1 MAYPNSAIT
10 TRALLQDYCL
20 RRLGHPVI
28 EINVD
33 DEQISDR
40 MDDALEYFA
49 EYHFDGVE
57 KVFLKHKI
65 TQVDIDNEYID
76 MTDPDSD
83 VSGQEYPDGGP
94 VLSVRRVLP
103 VANFNAFQTGF
114 FNEEFQLRLND
125 LNTFTGSSLI
135 NWSMSLS
142 NFSMVDYLFT
152 VNPTV
157 LFNRRQNKLFIETD
171 WANKFDVD
179 DFLIVECYRILD
191 PTTNVEVYNDLFLK
205 KYCTALIK
213 RQWGE
218 NLKKFEGVQLPG
230 GVTLNGKTIYDEA
243 VEEITKIEEE
253 MNLKW
258 ELPPDG
264 FYG

>member
-1 MAYPNSAIT
+1 MALTSK
-10 TRALLQDYCL
+10 ALLKEYCL

-33 DEQISDR
+33 EEQCDDR
-40 MDDALEYFA
+40 VSDALQYFA

-57 KVFLKHKI
+57 KVFLKHTI
-65 TQVDIDNEYID
+65 TADDITNEYIA
-76 MTDPDSD
+76 MADP
-83 VSGQEYPDGGP
+83 VI
-94 VLSVRRVLP
+94 SVIRVLP
-103 VANFNAFQTGF
+103 IPNFNAFQTGF
-114 FNEEFQLRLND
+114 FNEEFQLRIQD

-135 NWSMSLS
+135 NWQMSLQ
-142 NFSMVDYLFT
+142 NWSMVDHLFT
-152 VNPTV
+152 VTPTIH
-157 LFNRRQNKLFIETD
+157 FNRKQNKVYLETN
-171 WANKFDVD
+171 WADKFSVGDI
-179 DFLIVECYRILD
+179 LIVEAYRILD
-191 PTTNVEVYNDLFLK
+191 PTTYTEIYDDMFLK
-205 KYCTALIK
+205 KYTAALIK

-243 VEEITKIEEE
+243 VEEIVKIEDE

-264 FYG
+264 FLG